1 MMKCPNC
8 GREIE
13 EDYRFCRYCGHKLTL
28 KSEASTEEAIK
39 NIVIR
44 RIEAIKNHDAK
55 SIASLVF
62 KERYSKFDDW
72 PHFDLQDSDALRSEA
87 DALKAL
93 KEYDYETR
101 SWRVEIFGDM
111 ALATFII
118 RYRGRIR
125 NLDFNIQSRVTEV
138 LLQQGDRW
146 QIVHEHWS
154 RFPVQK

>member
-1 MMKCPNC
+1 MLKCPNC

-13 EDYRFCRYCGHKLTL
+13 EDYRFCKYCGQELTP
-28 KSEASTEEAIK
+28 KSDASTAEEIK
-39 NIVIR
+39 NTVIQ
-44 RIEAIKNHDAK
+44 RIEAIKNREAK

-62 KERYSKFDDW
+62 KEKYSKFDDW
-72 PHFDLQDSDALRSEA
+72 PPFDLQDSDALRSEA

-93 KEYDYETR
+93 KEYNYETR
-101 SWRVEIFGDM
+101 GWRVEIFGDM

-138 LLQQGDRW
+138 LLRQGQSW
-146 QIVHEHWS
+146 QIIHEHWS